1 MDPVL
6 SLVAEGQEGCEA
18 PFSFSAVIA
27 IVIVSCVLGLIWSV
41 FNMILVNKINVEQ
54 GHDGE

>member
-1 MDPVL
+1 MDTVIS
-6 SLVAEGQEGCEA
+6 SLAVEQEGCQA

-27 IVIVSCVLGLIWSV
+27 IVIVSCVLGLLWSV

-54 GHDGE
+54 GHDG